1 MKNIKT
7 YNEFER
13 LNEGRYDS
21 FVRQITKDI
30 FYNIKQTEGD
40 LDNPTTFYLP
50 EEITEEDFYYHESG
64 VQFELVLIVMRVY
77 GPIKNNKKEVSFIV
91 DTYIDT
97 EDSLV
102 MQIII
107 DENYGEK
114 VYEELFYKISE
125 DIRHEI
131 EHYVQEIDK
140 KEQEFGYSEKER
152 RYKQRKQPL
161 IPNTAEYKT
170 TFDHHRDPSEVEAL
184 VHGFSR
190 RSKLEKKPLDLIMR
204 QDLDLEIDSGSLTE
218 KEADILFSIWKNK
231 AKELNLIKRK

>member
-21 FVRQITKDI
+21 FVRQITRDI
-30 FYNIKQTEGD
+30 FYHIKETEGE
-40 LDNPTTFYLP
+40 LDTTTTFYLP
-50 EEITEEDFYYHESG
+50 EDDFYYHESG
-64 VQFELVLIVMRVY
+64 IEFELVLEVMRVY
-77 GPIKNNKKEVSFIV
+77 ESIKNNKKELGFIV
-91 DTYIDT
+91 NTYIDT
-97 EDSLV
+97 ENSLV

-131 EHYVQEIDK
+131 EHYVQEIDR
-140 KEQEFGYSEKER
+140 KEKEFGYSEKER
-152 RYKQRKQPL
+152 RYKQREQPL
-161 IPNTAEYKT
+161 IPTAKYKT
-170 TFDHHRDPSEVEAL
+170 TFDHHKDPSEVEAL

-190 RSKLEKKPLDLIMR
+190 RAKLEKKPLELIMR

-218 KEADILFSIWKNK
+218 KEADILFTILKNK

>member
-30 FYNIKQTEGD
+30 FYHIKETEGE
-40 LDNPTTFYLP
+40 LDTTTTFYLP
-50 EEITEEDFYYHESG
+50 EDDFYYHESG
-64 VQFELVLIVMRVY
+64 IEFELVLEVMRVY
-77 GPIKNNKKEVSFIV
+77 ESIKNNKKELGFIV
-91 DTYIDT
+91 NTYIDT

-107 DENYGEK
+107 DENYGER

-131 EHYVQEIDK
+131 EHYVQEMGRKDK
-140 KEQEFGYSEKER
+140 
-152 RYKQRKQPL
+152 RYKQREQPL

-190 RSKLEKKPLDLIMR
+190 RAKLEKKPLDLIMR
-204 QDLDLEIDSGSLTE
+204 QDLDLEIDSGNLKE

-231 AKELNLIKRK
+231 AKELNL

>member
-21 FVRQITKDI
+21 FVRQITRDI

-50 EEITEEDFYYHESG
+50 EDDFYYHESG
-64 VQFELVLIVMRVY
+64 IEFELVLEVMRVY
-77 GPIKNNKKEVSFIV
+77 ESIKNNKKELGFIV
-91 DTYIDT
+91 NTYIDT
-97 EDSLV
+97 ENSLV

-131 EHYVQEIDK
+131 EHYVQEIDR
-140 KEQEFGYSEKER
+140 KEKEFGYSEKER
-152 RYKQRKQPL
+152 RYKQREQPL
-161 IPNTAEYKT
+161 MSTAKYKT
-170 TFDHHRDPSEVEAL
+170 TFDHHKDPSEVEAL

-190 RSKLEKKPLDLIMR
+190 RAKLEKKPLELIMR
-204 QDLDLEIDSGSLTE
+204 QDLDLEIDSGNLKE
-218 KEADILFSIWKNK
+218 KEADILFTILKNK

>member
-50 EEITEEDFYYHESG
+50 EDDFYYHESD
-64 VQFELVLIVMRVY
+64 VEFDLILTVMRVY
-77 GPIKNNKKEVSFIV
+77 GPIKNKNKEVDFIV

-131 EHYVQEIDK
+131 EHYVQEMGRKDK
-140 KEQEFGYSEKER
+140 
-152 RYKQRKQPL
+152 RYKQREQPL
-161 IPNTAEYKT
+161 IPNTAAYKT

-190 RSKLEKKPLDLIMR
+190 RAKLEKKPLDLIMR
-204 QDLDLEIDSGSLTE
+204 QDLDLEIDSGNLKE

>member
-30 FYNIKQTEGD
+30 FYHIKETEGE
-40 LDNPTTFYLP
+40 LDTTTTFYLP
-50 EEITEEDFYYHESG
+50 EDDFYYHESG
-64 VQFELVLIVMRVY
+64 IEFELVLEVMRVY
-77 GPIKNNKKEVSFIV
+77 ESIKNNKKELGFIV
-91 DTYIDT
+91 NSYIDT
-97 EDSLV
+97 EDILV

-107 DENYGEK
+107 DENYGER

-131 EHYVQEIDK
+131 EHHVQEMGRKDK
-140 KEQEFGYSEKER
+140 
-152 RYKQRKQPL
+152 RYKQREQPL

-190 RSKLEKKPLDLIMR
+190 RAKLEKKPLDLIMR

-231 AKELNLIKRK
+231 AKELNL

>member
-7 YNEFER
+7 YNEFEK

-21 FVRQITKDI
+21 FVRQITRDI
-30 FYNIKQTEGD
+30 FYHIKETEGE
-40 LDNPTTFYLP
+40 LDTPTTFYLP
-50 EEITEEDFYYHESG
+50 EDDFYYHESG
-64 VQFELVLIVMRVY
+64 VEFELVLIVMRVY
-77 GPIKNNKKEVSFIV
+77 GPIKNNDKEVSFIV

-102 MQIII
+102 IQIII
-107 DENYGEK
+107 DENYDKK

-152 RYKQRKQPL
+152 RYKQREQPL

-190 RSKLEKKPLDLIMR
+190 RAKLEKKPLDVIMR
-204 QDLDLEIDSGSLTE
+204 QDLDLEIDSGNLTE

-231 AKELNLIKRK
+231 AKGLNL